1 MFWIWIILDFKFLDE
16 EYSTYTNLR
25 LHIKLS
31 INLLK
36 SEKSV
41 LYKYNGTSQWFHT
54 EIFFFPV

>member
-41 LYKYNGTSQWFHT
+41 LYK
-54 EIFFFPV
+54 